1 METKY
6 NHKTIETQ
14 NYQKWL
20 DEKLFVA
27 DPESKKPKFCIVLP
41 PPNITG
47 QLHLGHAW
55 DGTIQDA
62 LIRYKHLQGFE
73 TLFVP
78 GIDHAGIAT
87 QVKVFEEIKQEQPDI
102 WKNLDQKTF
111 FDYAWKWKDKYYQV
125 IHEQWA
131 KLGLSLDYT
140 KEKFTLDQD
149 VSQAVRKVFVEL
161 YNKKLIYQG
170 TKIVNWDPSLKTAIS
185 NIEVNYQEV
194 KGKLYYLKYF
204 LADKSSYLIVA
215 TTRPET
221 MFADQALV
229 VNPNDDRYKDFIGKK
244 VINPSNQL
252 IIPIIADEYVDT
264 SFATGIMKCTPGHDF
279 NDYQIGLKH
288 KLDMPICLD
297 ASGIVN
303 QLGGK
308 YAGQDRFLCRKNLIA
323 DLQKDQIVA
332 KIEDYTHQVGFSERT
347 NVVVEPYLSK
357 QWFINME
364 PVAQMILKNQADQ
377 NNKVE
382 FFPEFFEDQLKRW
395 VNNIQDWCISR
406 QLWWGHRIPVWYHKQ
421 TKEVYVGVTEPQ
433 DTQNYEQ
440 ETDVLDTWFSS
451 ALWPLLTLNWPKD
464 GAAEFKNYYPVN
476 VLVTAY
482 DILFFWVVRMMF
494 MGLEFTGVKPFQHV
508 LIHGLIRDDQGRKM
522 SKSLNNGINPIDVI
536 EEYGADALRYFLI
549 SNSAPGQDLRFSKI
563 KIEAAWNLINKL
575 WNAARY
581 VLLNLPDDF
590 DYQFDANKIKF
601 SYIDQWILLELN
613 QLISKVEKSMDEFDF
628 ISVSHEL
635 SNFIWNQYCSW
646 YIELS
651 KVNLQDQELAAASL
665 STLVYILQQVIIML
679 HPILPF
685 VTEEIYQKMKY
696 QKSILLENYPK
707 AEKINFEKN
716 GKVFVETLIEIISAV
731 REVRNQFG
739 LGFKTKLDLHI
750 ATDQN
755 LFTSEKEQL
764 NKYLLK
770 LTNSEIV
777 SIDSNS
783 FSQEKKISKIISGG
797 VVEIKT
803 ELAVD
808 NEKELTKFKKQ
819 LAKIEIELEKSQT
832 LLNNQQFVS
841 KAAPEKIKFQQDKLA
856 ENQKQKELILQKIKE
871 LS

>member
-6 NHKTIETQ
+6 NHRAIEAQ
-14 NYQKWL
+14 SYQKWL

-27 DPESKKPKFCIVLP
+27 SPESNKPKFCIVLP

-62 LIRYKHLQGFE
+62 LIRYKRLQGFE

-87 QVKVFEEIKQEQPDI
+87 QVKVFDEIKVEQPDV
-102 WKNLDQKTF
+102 WKNLDQGTF
-111 FDYAWKWKDKYYQV
+111 FAYAWKWKDKYYQV

-140 KEKFTLDQD
+140 REKFTLDQD
-149 VSQAVRKVFVEL
+149 VSQVVKKVFIEL

-170 TKIVNWDPSLKTAIS
+170 IKIVNWDPWLKTAIS
-185 NIEVNYQEV
+185 NIEVNYQEI
-194 KGKLYYLKYF
+194 KGKLYYLKYY
-204 LADKSSYLIVA
+204 LEDKSTFLVVA

-221 MFADQALV
+221 IFADQALV
-229 VNPNDDRYKDFIGKK
+229 VNSKDERYKKFVGKK
-244 VINPSNQL
+244 VINPANQAL
-252 IIPIIADEYVDT
+252 IPIIRDNYVDAE
-264 SFATGIMKCTPGHDF
+264 FGTGIMKCTPGHDF
-279 NDYQIGLKH
+279 NDYQIGLQH
-288 KLDMPICLD
+288 KLAMPICLD
-297 ASGIVN
+297 ESGKVN

-308 YAGQDRFLCRKNLIA
+308 YQGQDRFLCRKNLIA
-323 DLQKDQIVA
+323 DLQKAQLVEE
-332 KIEDYTHQVGFSERT
+332 IEDYTHQVGYSERT

-357 QWFINME
+357 QWFIKMGS
-364 PVAQMILKNQADQ
+364 VAEMILKNQVDQ
-377 NNKVE
+377 KAKVD

-421 TKEVYVGVTEPQ
+421 TKEIYVGVSAPENVA
-433 DTQNYEQ
+433 DYEQ
-440 ETDVLDTWFSS
+440 DPDVLDTWFSS
-451 ALWPLLTLNWPKD
+451 ALWPLLTLNWPQTDTK
-464 GAAEFKNYYPVN
+464 EFKNFYPTS

-482 DILFFWVVRMMF
+482 DILFFWVVRMIF
-494 MGLEFTGVKPFQHV
+494 MGLEFTGTKPFQHV
-508 LIHGLIRDDQGRKM
+508 LIHGLIRDEQGRKM
-522 SKSLNNGINPIDVI
+522 SKSLNNGIDPTAVI

-581 VLLNLPDDF
+581 VLLNLPEDF
-590 DYQFDANKIKF
+590 NYQFDPSAKF
-601 SYIDQWILLELN
+601 SYIDQWILGELN
-613 QLISKVEKSMDEFDF
+613 QLIVSVEKSMNEFDF
-628 ISVSHEL
+628 ISVSHKL

-651 KVNLQDQELAAASL
+651 KVNLQNKEQANVSI
-665 STLVYILQQVIIML
+665 STLAYILKQIIVML

-696 QKSILLENYPK
+696 RRSILLDNYPK
-707 AEKINFEKN
+707 VTNLSFNTEAQK
-716 GKVFVETLIEIISAV
+716 FVATLIEIISAV
-731 REVRNQFG
+731 REIRNQFG
-739 LGFKTKLDLHI
+739 LAFKTKLDLHVVSEQ
-750 ATDQN
+750 T
-755 LFTSEKEQL
+755 LFNTEKEQL

-770 LTNSEIV
+770 VTNSAIV
-777 SIDSNS
+777 SIGDSS
-783 FSQEKKISKIISGG
+783 FTEEKKISKIISTG
-797 VVEIKT
+797 VLEIRSD
-803 ELAVD
+803 LVVD
-808 NEKELTKFKKQ
+808 NNKELLKFKKQ
-819 LAKIEIELEKSQT
+819 LDKLELEIEKCQL
-832 LLNNQQFVS
+832 LLNNQQFVNR
-841 KAAPEKIKFQQDKLA
+841 AAPEKVKFQQEKLA
-856 ENQKQKELILQKIKE
+856 QYEKQKQLVLAKIKE